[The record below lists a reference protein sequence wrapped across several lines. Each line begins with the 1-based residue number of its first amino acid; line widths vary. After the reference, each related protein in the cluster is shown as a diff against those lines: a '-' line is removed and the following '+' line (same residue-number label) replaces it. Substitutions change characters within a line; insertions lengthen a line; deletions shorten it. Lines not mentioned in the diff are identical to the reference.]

1 MPAMS
6 VLTIDSKQ
14 LVTHFNMLPVKSN
27 QKFPNELVLFS
38 TFILLYPLLR
48 WASLKF
54 LFWRSTH

>member
-54 LFWRSTH
+54 LF